1 MARFLASI
9 VLHLLANAV
18 GLVLAAA
25 LLDDFSVT
33 AAAFVFAVLVFTVI
47 EIVLDPLMVKI
58 SLKYAPALRG
68 GVALVTTFFGLLVT
82 SILFDGLSISGATAW
97 VVGTLIVWLGAV
109 IAAVVLPLF
118 LFKQAMG
125 SRRDA
130 GR

>member
-1 MARFLASI
+1 
-9 VLHLLANAV
+9 
-18 GLVLAAA
+18 
-25 LLDDFSVT
+25 
-33 AAAFVFAVLVFTVI
+33 
-47 EIVLDPLMVKI
+47 MVKI

-109 IAAVVLPLF
+109 IAAIVLPLF
-118 LFKQAMG
+118 LFKKAMG
-125 SRRDA
+125 ARRDA